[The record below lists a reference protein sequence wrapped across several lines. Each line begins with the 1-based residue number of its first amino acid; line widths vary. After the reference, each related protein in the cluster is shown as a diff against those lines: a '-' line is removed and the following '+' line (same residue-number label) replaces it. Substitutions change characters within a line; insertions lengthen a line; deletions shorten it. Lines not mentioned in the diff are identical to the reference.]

1 LTITKPVCIGTLNI
15 YGAADRF
22 GFENQQGEAVAIPI
36 YVLHQLVRM
45 ALDAQPLDGPHL
57 SAGFFQGFADV
68 GFGSTFTR
76 SLCPPGR
83 HPRSVSA
90 KSVKRIFARMG
101 SKTTVK
107 HFSAN

>member
-1 LTITKPVCIGTLNI
+1 MTKPVGICTLNI

-22 GFENQQGEAVAIPI
+22 GFENQHGEAMATPI
-36 YVLHQLVRM
+36 HVLHKPVRM
-45 ALDAQPLDGPHL
+45 AFDGQPPDGPHL

-68 GFGSTFTR
+68 GFGNTFTR

-83 HPRSVSA
+83 HPRSVSV
-90 KSVKRIFARMG
+90 KSVKRIFARVG

-107 HFSAN
+107 HSSAS